1 MKDKVSLILEIAES
15 MKAEDIKILDLSGFD
30 TCGSFHIIMTA
41 GSERHLASLARE
53 LVKGLKGA
61 GGSRRSEG
69 MQAKQW
75 LLVDCED
82 TVIHI
87 FTKESRA
94 FYAIERLWQTQT
106 EQGSAADG

>member
-1 MKDKVSLILEIAES
+1 MKDKLRLALEIAEN

-30 TCGSFHIIMTA
+30 TCGSVHIIMTA
-41 GSERHLASLARE
+41 GSERHLSSLARE
-53 LVKGLKGA
+53 LLKAFKGA
-61 GGSRRSEG
+61 GMTLRSEG

-94 FYAIERLWQTQT
+94 FYAIERLWQTQP
-106 EQGSAADG
+106 EQSSSSDG